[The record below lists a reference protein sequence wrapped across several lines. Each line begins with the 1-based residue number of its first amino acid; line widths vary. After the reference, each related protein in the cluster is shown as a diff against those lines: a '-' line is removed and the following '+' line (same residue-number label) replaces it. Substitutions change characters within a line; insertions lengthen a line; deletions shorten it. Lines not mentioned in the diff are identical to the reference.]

1 MLCPMKKLF
10 SLMVLPLL
18 TTWSLAAEKEGP
30 FSPFDALTPTE
41 IATTV
46 RVLEHAGDADDETL
60 YPTITLQEGPKA
72 DMRAWVKGK
81 PIARAAFVVLRRK
94 AKTYEAVVD
103 ISGEKLL
110 SFEEKPGAQPSIMD
124 DEWEAA
130 RNLLMKDARFTAA
143 IARRHLKKPEAV
155 FCTPNSAGAFPGDGY
170 EGRRIL
176 KIPCFTSEDQIHPAI
191 ARPIEGLMGIV
202 DTDAKKVL
210 DVIDTTSVDL
220 SPVPA
225 NYAKQPAPDPV
236 LKPIAI
242 VAPAGT
248 NIQLSG
254 NLNIKWANWT
264 LHARADKRA
273 GLIISNVKFND
284 HGKPRDVAWQINVS
298 EVFVPYMDPDATWS
312 YRTFLDA
319 GEFGLGYLMSS
330 LSAGVDC
337 PVDAYYRDLVFP
349 NDTGGT
355 YVKPSALCIFERA
368 TGDPAWRH
376 YSGTDE
382 RVSGVPQTELV
393 IRHIPTLGNYDYV
406 VDYVFTPQGAI
417 TMRVGAT
424 GFVAVKTSAAVDMQ
438 SPTAEAD
445 STYGTLVAPYTI
457 APNHDHYFSFRLD
470 MDVDGEKNQLVR
482 DQFVMAPATGSTTR
496 KSLWTMKTNQLAA
509 EGPIEP
515 DHSAVGGER
524 WRIINPN
531 ETTGVLK
538 NHPGYMLLG
547 HGATSIL
554 SDTDPAQRRAGFSS
568 FPLWVTKQRPGQ
580 DWAAGLY
587 PNLSGPDQGLP
598 DYVKQAE
605 PITNDDLVLW
615 YTMGFRHAPRPE
627 DFPIM
632 PTTWHELTLAP
643 AFFFDRDPSMTFNP
657 GQLPQALDQK
667 Q

>member
-1 MLCPMKKLF
+1 MKKLI
-10 SLMVLPLL
+10 LILALPFIAA
-18 TTWSLAAEKEGP
+18 SSFAAEKEGP
-30 FSPFDALTPTE
+30 FSPFDALTQAE
-41 IATTV
+41 VATTV
-46 RVLEHAGDADDETL
+46 DILQKAGDADDQTY
-60 YPTITLQEGPKA
+60 YPTITMQEGPKA

-81 PIARAAFVVLRRK
+81 PIQRNAFVVLRRSG
-94 AKTYEAVVD
+94 KTYEAVVD
-103 ISGEKLL
+103 ISAAKIV
-110 SFEEKPGAQPSIMD
+110 SYEEKPGAQPAIME
-124 DEWEAA
+124 DEWNSA
-130 RNLLMKDARFTAA
+130 RDLLMADPRFKAA
-143 IARRHLKKPEAV
+143 IARRNLKKPNEV

-170 EGRRIL
+170 DGKRIL
-176 KIPCFTSEDQIHPAI
+176 KIPCFTSEDKIHPAI

-210 DVIDTTSVDL
+210 DVIDTAPVDL
-220 SPVPA
+220 APVPA
-225 NYAKQPAPDPV
+225 DYAKLPKQDAPM
-236 LKPIAI
+236 KPIAI
-242 VAPAGT
+242 VAPEGT

-284 HGKPRDVAWQINVS
+284 QGKQRDVAWQMNVS
-298 EVFVPYMDPDATWS
+298 EVFVPYMDPDDTWS

-319 GEFGLGYLMSS
+319 GEFGLGYLVSS

-376 YSGTDE
+376 YTSDDQ
-382 RVSGVPQTELV
+382 RVVGVPQTELV

-424 GFVAVKTSAAVDMQ
+424 GFVAVKTSAAADSQ
-438 SPTAEAD
+438 SPTADAD
-445 STYGTLVAPYTI
+445 SKYGTLVAPYTI

-470 MDVDGEKNQLVR
+470 MDVDGEKNALVR
-482 DQFVMAPATGSTTR
+482 DQFVMAPATGSKTR
-496 KSLWTMKTNQLAA
+496 KSLWTVKTDQYAA

-515 DHSAVGGER
+515 DRSAIAGER

-531 ETTGVLK
+531 ETTKGLK
-538 NHPGYMLLG
+538 NYPGYMLMG
-547 HGATSIL
+547 HTATSIL
-554 SDTDPAQRRAGFSS
+554 SDIDPAQRRAGFSS
-568 FPLWVTKQRPGQ
+568 FGLWVTKERADQQ
-580 DWAAGLY
+580 WAAGLY

-598 DYVKQAE
+598 DYVKKAE
-605 PITNDDLVLW
+605 PISNEDLVLW
-615 YTMGFRHAPRPE
+615 YTMGFHHAPRPE
-627 DFPIM
+627 EFPIM

-657 GQLPQALDQK
+657 GQLEPPPEKK

>member
-1 MLCPMKKLF
+1 MKKLLF
-10 SLMVLPLL
+10 IVALPFLAAA
-18 TTWSLAAEKEGP
+18 SLAADKDGP
-30 FSPFDALTPTE
+30 FSPFDALTPAE
-41 IATTV
+41 VATTV
-46 RVLEHAGDADDETL
+46 AILQKAGDADDQT
-60 YPTITLQEGPKA
+60 YFPTITLQESSKA

-81 PIARAAFVVLRRK
+81 PMQRAAFVVLRRSG
-94 AKTYEAVVD
+94 KTYEAVVD
-103 ISGEKLL
+103 VSAQKLV
-110 SFEEKPGAQPSIMD
+110 SYEEKPGAQPSIMD
-124 DEWEAA
+124 DEWNNA
-130 RNLLMKDARFTAA
+130 RDLLMADPRFKKA
-143 IARRHLKKPEAV
+143 IARRNLKKPNDV

-170 EGRRIL
+170 DGKRIL
-176 KIPCFTSEDQIHPAI
+176 KIPCFTSEDKIHPAI

-210 DVIDTTSVDL
+210 DVIDTTAVDL
-220 SPVPA
+220 APVPPD
-225 NYAKQPAPDPV
+225 YAKLPAPDAP

-242 VAPAGT
+242 IAPEGT

-254 NLNIKWANWT
+254 NINIKWANWT

-284 HGKPRDVAWQINVS
+284 RGTPRDVAWQMNVS
-298 EVFVPYMDPDATWS
+298 EVFVPYMDPDDTWS

-355 YVKPSALCIFERA
+355 YVKPSAVCIFERA

-376 YSGTDE
+376 YTSDDQ

-424 GFVAVKTSAAVDMQ
+424 GFVAVKTSAAADTQ
-438 SPTAEAD
+438 SPTADAD
-445 STYGTLVAPYTI
+445 SKYGTLVAPYTI

-470 MDVDGEKNQLVR
+470 MDVDGEKNALVR
-482 DQFVMAPATGSTTR
+482 DQFVMAPATGSATR
-496 KSLWTMKTNQLAA
+496 KSLWTVKTDQYAA

-515 DHSAVGGER
+515 DHSAIAGER

-531 ETTGVLK
+531 ETTKGLK
-538 NHPGYMLLG
+538 NHPGYMLMG
-547 HGATSIL
+547 HTATSIL

-568 FPLWVTKQRPGQ
+568 FGLWVTKQRPDQ
-580 DWAAGLY
+580 LWAAGLY

-598 DYVKQAE
+598 DYVKKAE
-605 PITNDDLVLW
+605 SIANDDLVLW
-615 YTMGFRHAPRPE
+615 YTMGFHHAPRPE

-632 PTTWHELTLAP
+632 PTAWHELTLAP

-657 GQLPQALDQK
+657 GQLEPPPEKK

>member
-1 MLCPMKKLF
+1 MKKLF
-10 SLMVLPLL
+10 FLMALPLL
-18 TTWSLAAEKEGP
+18 TSLTAAAEQEGP

-46 RVLEHAGDADDETL
+46 RVLERAGNADDQTL
-60 YPTITLQEGPKA
+60 YPAVTLQEGPKA
-72 DMRAWVKGK
+72 EMRAWVKGK
-81 PIARAAFVVLRRK
+81 PIPRSAFVVLRRK
-94 AKTYEAVVD
+94 NKTYEAVVD
-103 ISGEKLL
+103 IPAEKLV
-110 SFEEKPGAQPSIMD
+110 SFEEKPDAQPSIMN

-130 RNLLMKDARFTAA
+130 RTLLMADPRFKSA
-143 IARRHLKKPEAV
+143 IARRNLKKPEAV

-170 EGRRIL
+170 EGKRIL
-176 KIPCFTSEDQIHPAI
+176 KIPCFTSDDQIHPAI

-210 DVIDTTSVDL
+210 DVLDTTPVDL
-220 SPVPA
+220 SPVPPA
-225 NYAKQPAPDPV
+225 YAKLPAPDPV
-236 LKPIAI
+236 MKPIAI

-254 NLNIKWANWT
+254 NLNIKWGNWT

-284 HGKPRDVAWQINVS
+284 QGKPRDVAWQMNVS
-298 EVFVPYMDPDATWS
+298 EVFVPYMDPDPTWS

-319 GEFGLGYLMSS
+319 GEFGLGYLVSS

-355 YVKPSALCIFERA
+355 YVRQSALCIFERA

-376 YSGTDE
+376 YTSTDE
-382 RVSGVPQTELV
+382 RVIGVPQTEMV
-393 IRHIPTLGNYDYV
+393 IRYIPTLGNYDYV

-424 GFVAVKTSAAVDMQ
+424 GFVAAKSSAAANTQ
-438 SPTAEAD
+438 SPSAGTD
-445 STYGTLVAPYTI
+445 SKYGTLVAPYTI
-457 APNHDHYFSFRLD
+457 GPNHDHYFSFRLD
-470 MDVDGEKNQLVR
+470 MDVDGEKNALVR
-482 DQFVMAPATGSTTR
+482 DQFVTAPATGSTTR
-496 KSLWTMKTNQLAA
+496 TSLWTLKTDQYAA

-515 DHSAVGGER
+515 DRAATGGER

-531 ETTGVLK
+531 VTTSLK
-538 NHPGYMLLG
+538 NNPGYMLMG
-547 HGATSIL
+547 QGATSIL

-568 FPLWVTKQRPGQ
+568 FGLWVTKQRPGQ

-587 PNLSGPDQGLP
+587 PNLSGPGQGLP
-598 DYVKQAE
+598 EYVKKSE
-605 PITNDDLVLW
+605 PIPNDDLVLW
-615 YTMGFRHAPRPE
+615 YTLGFRHAPRPE

-632 PTTWHELTLAP
+632 PTLWNEFTLAP
-643 AFFFDRDPSMTFNP
+643 AFFFDRDPSMTFSP
-657 GQLPQALDQK
+657 GALPLPPDQK

>member
-1 MLCPMKKLF
+1 MKKFAFLIALILSTPSSF
-10 SLMVLPLL
+10 
-18 TTWSLAAEKEGP
+18 AAEKEGP

-41 IATTV
+41 VATTV
-46 RVLEHAGDADDETL
+46 AVLEDAGDADDQTF
-60 YPTITLQEGPKA
+60 YPTMTLQEAPKA
-72 DMRAWVKGK
+72 EMRAWVKGK
-81 PIARAAFVVLRRK
+81 PMPRAAFVILRRNG
-94 AKTYEAVVD
+94 KTFEAVVD
-103 ISGEKLL
+103 IPAKKLV
-110 SFEEKPGAQPSIMD
+110 SYEEKPGAQPSIMD
-124 DEWEAA
+124 AEWNGA
-130 RNLLMKDARFTAA
+130 RDLFMADPRFKAA
-143 IARRHLKKPEAV
+143 IARRHLKKPDAV

-170 EGRRIL
+170 GGKRIL
-176 KIPCFTSEDQIHPAI
+176 KIPCFTSDDKLHPAI
-191 ARPIEGLMGIV
+191 SRPIEGLMGVV

-210 DVIDTTSVDL
+210 DVIDTAPVDL
-220 SPVPA
+220 LPA
-225 NYAKQPAPDPV
+225 PEDYAKLSAPDPA

-242 VAPAGT
+242 VAPKGT

-284 HGKPRDVAWQINVS
+284 RGKPRDVAWQMNVS
-298 EVFVPYMDPDATWS
+298 EVFVPYMDPNPTWS

-337 PVDAYYRDLVFP
+337 PEDAYYRDLVFP

-376 YSGTDE
+376 YTSDDQ
-382 RVSGVPQTELV
+382 RVAGVPQTELV
-393 IRHIPTLGNYDYV
+393 IRQIPTLGNYDYV

-424 GFVAVKTSAAVDMQ
+424 GFVAVKTSTSLDMQ

-445 STYGTLVAPYTI
+445 SKYGTLVAPYTI

-470 MDVDGEKNQLVR
+470 MDVDGEKNALVR
-482 DQFVMAPATGSTTR
+482 DQFLMAPATDSTTR
-496 KSLWTMKTNQLAA
+496 KSLWTVKTDQYAA
-509 EGPIEP
+509 EGPIAP

-524 WRIINPN
+524 WRIVNPN

-538 NHPGYMLLG
+538 NNPGYMLVG
-547 HGATSIL
+547 QGGATSIL

-568 FPLWVTKQRPGQ
+568 FDLWVTKQRPGQ

-598 DYVKQAE
+598 DYVKKAE
-605 PITNDDLVLW
+605 PIANDDLVLW

-657 GQLPQALDQK
+657 GDLNTPPERK
-667 Q
+667 K